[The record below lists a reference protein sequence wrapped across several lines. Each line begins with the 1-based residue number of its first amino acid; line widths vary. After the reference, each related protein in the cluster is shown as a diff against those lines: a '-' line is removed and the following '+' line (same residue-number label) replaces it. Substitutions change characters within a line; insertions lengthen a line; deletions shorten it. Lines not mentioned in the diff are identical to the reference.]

1 LRLAQIATSSIKS
14 QESWKSL
21 PKELL
26 FAEVK
31 ESVTVKLVEYGYRAA
46 SRKYP
51 DRGGVTAIMQTLNAA
66 REFASE
72 RLKN

>member
-1 LRLAQIATSSIKS
+1 MRLAQIATIDKISEVLEVS
-14 QESWKSL
+14 

-31 ESVTVKLVEYGYRAA
+31 ESVTLKLVEYGYRAA
-46 SRKYP
+46 SRKYNP

-66 REFASE
+66 REFAGE

>member
-1 LRLAQIATSSIKS
+1 M
-14 QESWKSL
+14 
-21 PKELL
+21 ELL